1 MPGCALS
8 AKRKKRRP
16 KLAGDNKRQFII
28 PIAILVAVILLDQLT
43 KFWVVSSLPMGQSRS
58 ILGEFLQFKLIY
70 NQGGALGTNL
80 GNSAFY
86 LISSLLILLVV
97 LYFIISNISSKII
110 ANPMAAIAGGAIGN
124 IIDRIRLGE
133 VVDFLD
139 FDFFDINILGYK
151 IDRWWT
157 FNIADVG
164 ITVGMI
170 ILLIH
175 IVFFSKSKKGGIEA
189 PPRDSAGHANGL

>member
-1 MPGCALS
+1 MPGCVLS

-189 PPRDSAGHANGL
+189 PPGDSAGHANGL

>member
-1 MPGCALS
+1 
-8 AKRKKRRP
+8 
-16 KLAGDNKRQFII
+16 
-28 PIAILVAVILLDQLT
+28 VILLDQLT
-43 KFWVVSSLPMGQSRS
+43 KFWAVSSLPIGQPHS
-58 ILGEFLQFKLIY
+58 ILGEFLQFRLIY

-80 GNSAFY
+80 GNGVFY
-86 LISSLLILLVV
+86 LISSLVILLFV
-97 LYFIISNISSKII
+97 LYFIVTNIDSKII
-110 ANPMAAIAGGAIGN
+110 AFPMAAIAGGAIGN
-124 IIDRIRLGE
+124 IIDRIRLGQ

-139 FDFFDINILGYK
+139 LDFFDINIFGYK

-175 IVFFSKSKKGGIEA
+175 IIFFSKSKKGGMEISPGDTVA
-189 PPRDSAGHANGL
+189 HANGL